1 MLAAG
6 LSKLTPLAYNYLFG
20 IALFDA
26 IIVWIII
33 LASHL
38 SFRRR
43 HAAVDLPVRMPG
55 FPIVQF
61 AGLAIL
67 CAVLVTMGL
76 AREWRISWIVGVP
89 WLALLTAAYFAVV
102 RARRCGHLMPKHPRS
117 SIAGLYDIAYNGAR
131 IGNGIFA

>member
-6 LSKLTPLAYNYLFG
+6 VSKLTPLAYNYLFG

-33 LASHL
+33 LAGHL

-43 HAAVDLPVRMPG
+43 HVAADLPVRMPG
-55 FPIVQF
+55 FPLAQF
-61 AGLAIL
+61 AGLTLL

-76 AREWRISWIVGVP
+76 TREWRISWIVGVP
-89 WLALLTAAYFAVV
+89 WLALLTAVYFAVV
-102 RARRCGHLMPKHPRS
+102 RARRAP
-117 SIAGLYDIAYNGAR
+117 
-131 IGNGIFA
+131 